1 MDFENEIR
9 ERLTAAEQ
17 SVKSAHHRLDIQDK
31 LIESVQS
38 LTGQVITLASEVKSM
53 RADVNSLTVKVNEIE
68 SLPAKKY
75 SLIAKTI
82 LTTLIGAITGYISG
96 RIMK

>member
-38 LTGQVITLASEVKSM
+38 LTQQVITLASEVKSM
-53 RADVNSLTVKVNEIE
+53 REDVNHLAVKVNEIE
-68 SLPAKKY
+68 SIPAKKY
-75 SLIAKTI
+75 ALIIKTI
-82 LTTLIGAITGYISG
+82 ITALVGALTGYVSG
-96 RIMK
+96 MFID